1 MRRLV
6 VTFVALAA
14 ILLAGTLAFKADAQ
28 TSRGAA
34 NIPAQ
39 TQNFTPIEKA
49 ACGPYRGN
57 RCGPY
62 HQLGLR
68 WRWPLLVRPL
78 LKRQLT

>member
-14 ILLAGTLAFKADAQ
+14 ILLAGSLAFKADAQ

-39 TQNFTPIEKA
+39 SQNFTPIEKA

-62 HQLGLR
+62 HHWVCGGGGR
-68 WRWPLLVRPL
+68 CWCARC
-78 LKRQLT
+78 